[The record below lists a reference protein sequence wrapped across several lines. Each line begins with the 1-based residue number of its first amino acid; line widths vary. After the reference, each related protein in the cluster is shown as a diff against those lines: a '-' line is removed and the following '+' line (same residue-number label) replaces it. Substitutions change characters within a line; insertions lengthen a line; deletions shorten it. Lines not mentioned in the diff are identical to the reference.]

1 MTTTPLYVPQ
11 PNINLC
17 QSACIAMALGT
28 TDVFGIRSDLEA
40 IAASQGAEL
49 TGDPSVMG
57 EYLTSRVS
65 SYNFLLEGSLN
76 DAKEALHNGC
86 IVISHGWFTR
96 PGHVILL
103 FGYEPDMKTL
113 SYRFIVHDPNGEYDF
128 PRGVYDT
135 STSGANMRYSSYG
148 VYATCVASL
157 DYDHARAI
165 YSEKR
170 LDSNLQ
176 NAWLHI
182 IKN

>member
-1 MTTTPLYVPQ
+1 MATTPLYVPQ
-11 PNINLC
+11 PNEDLC

-49 TGDPSVMG
+49 TGTPSVMG
-57 EYLTSRVS
+57 EYLTSRVA
-65 SYNFLLEGSLN
+65 SYNFILDGSLN
-76 DAKEALHNGC
+76 DTKEALNNGC
-86 IVISHGWFTR
+86 IVITHGWFTHV
-96 PGHVILL
+96 GHIILL
-103 FGYEPDMKTL
+103 FGYEPDMNTL
-113 SYRFIVHDPNGEYDF
+113 SYRFMVHDPNGEYDF
-128 PRGVYDT
+128 LNGLHDT

-148 VYATCVASL
+148 VYATSVASIN
-157 DYDHARAI
+157 YDDARAT

-170 LDSNLQ
+170 LDPNLQ

>member
-11 PNINLC
+11 PNGDLC

-28 TDVFGIRSDLEA
+28 SDVWGIRSDLEA
-40 IAASQGAEL
+40 IVASQGAEQ
-49 TGDPSVMG
+49 TGDPYVMG

-65 SYNFLLEGSLN
+65 SYKFLVDGSLN
-76 DAKEALHNGC
+76 DAKEALNNGC
-86 IVISHGWFTR
+86 IVITHGWFTR
-96 PGHVILL
+96 LGHIILL
-103 FGYEPDMKTL
+103 FGSEPDMRTM
-113 SYRFIVHDPNGEYDF
+113 SYRFMLHDPNGEYDF
-128 PRGVYDT
+128 PSGVHDT